1 LTTTAE
7 SRGLAEEQA
16 ALRRLAT
23 LVAGGAP
30 SEKVFAAATEEVG
43 RLLPVDYASMSR
55 FESGRTLAC
64 VAAWSRTGR
73 PCPPVGT
80 RVSIGGNNVS
90 SLVFETRRPARID
103 SYADASGPL
112 ADAIREEG
120 VRSAVGAPIIV
131 DGRVWGAIGVGSVME
146 LPLPEDT
153 EARLASLTELLATA
167 IANAESRVGLAQLAE
182 EQAALRRVATLV
194 AQGVPPDE
202 LFAAVTEEVVR
213 VLPVQ
218 LARMGRYEPDGTVTF
233 VAAAGMTDAFLPAGA
248 RLELGGKNVSTLVAQ
263 AGRPARIDGYADAS
277 GPIGVTIREAG
288 IRSAVGTPI
297 TVEDSLWGVMAV
309 ASTVEQRLPADTEA
323 RLAQFTELLAMA
335 IANAESRAGLARL
348 AEEQAALRRVATL
361 VAEGVAPEALF
372 AAAAEEVGQLLPVE
386 YTHLGRYESDDT
398 LTFVAVWSAADPL
411 VAVGSRIG
419 LGGKNLATMV
429 FETCRPA
436 RIDSFAD
443 ASGSIG
449 ALGRERGVRSAV
461 GTPIIVAG
469 RLWGAMSA
477 GSIKQPLPGD
487 AEERVA
493 EFTDLLA
500 TAIANA
506 ESRAGLARL
515 GEEQAALRRVATL
528 VAQGV
533 PPDELFAAVAE
544 EVGNVLPVQGAR
556 IGRYE
561 PDGTVTFLATTV
573 EPGAAAAAAARAMLG
588 EKNLALGGKNLAT
601 VVFETGRPACL
612 DFDDASGPVA
622 AGIRGIG
629 GGSAVG
635 SPIVVDGRLWGV
647 ATAGSTLERP
657 LPPDA
662 EARLTDF
669 TELLATAI
677 ANAES
682 RADLAASRARIVAA
696 ADETRRRIERDL
708 HDGAQQRL
716 VHTVIVQQLA
726 LRALENGDENLG
738 DLMAEALRHAE
749 QANAEL
755 SELAHGVLPSVLT
768 REGLPAALNALVSR
782 VSLPV
787 RVDVSVKRLPA
798 RIETTAYFVVSEA
811 LTNVVKHA
819 RASGATVTASVE
831 RGQLRVEIRDD
842 GNGGAHGGGSSGLR
856 GLDDRVSALGG
867 RLVVESAAAQGTVVR
882 AFLPVP
888 DRG

>member
-55 FESGRTLAC
+55 FESDRTLAYL
-64 VAAWSRTGR
+64 AAWSRTGT
-73 PCPPVGT
+73 PCPPIGT
-80 RVSIGGNNVS
+80 RVSIGGNNVT
-90 SLVFETRRPARID
+90 SLVYETRRPARID
-103 SYADASGPL
+103 RYADASGPL
-112 ADAIREEG
+112 AAAIREEG

-131 DGRVWGAIGVGSVME
+131 EGRVWGAIGVGSVPG

-153 EARLASLTELLATA
+153 EARLTSFTELLATA
-167 IANAESRVGLAQLAE
+167 IANAESRAAVARLAE

-194 AQGVPPDE
+194 ARSVPSE
-202 LFAAVTEEVVR
+202 EVFTAVTEEVVR

-218 LARMGRYEPDGTVTF
+218 LVRMGRYEPDGTAAF
-233 VAAAGMTDAFLPAGA
+233 VAAAGMTDAFLPAGT

-263 AGRPARIDGYADAS
+263 TGRPARIDGYADAS

-309 ASTVEQRLPADTEA
+309 ASTIEQRLPADTEA

-348 AEEQAALRRVATL
+348 AGEQAALRRVATL
-361 VAEGVAPEALF
+361 VGQSVAPEALF

-386 YTHLGRYESDDT
+386 YTHLGRYESDDSF
-398 LTFVAVWSAADPL
+398 TFVAAWSSADPL
-411 VAVGSRIG
+411 VAVGSRMR
-419 LGGKNLATMV
+419 LGGKNLGTVV
-429 FETCRPA
+429 FETGRPA

-443 ASGSIG
+443 ASGAIG
-449 ALGRERGVRSAV
+449 VVGRESGVRSAV
-461 GTPIIVAG
+461 GTPIVVEG
-469 RLWGAMSA
+469 RVWGAMSA
-477 GSIKQPLPGD
+477 GSIEQPLPAD
-487 AEERVA
+487 TEAQLA
-493 EFTDLLA
+493 QFTGLLA

-544 EVGNVLPVQGAR
+544 EVVNVLPVQGAR

-561 PDGTVTFLATTV
+561 PGGTVTFLATVV
-573 EPGAAAAAAARAMLG
+573 EPGAAGPAARTMLG

-612 DFDDASGPVA
+612 DNFDDASGPIA
-622 AGIRGIG
+622 AGIREIG

-635 SPIVVDGRLWGV
+635 TPIIVDGRLWGV

-657 LPPDA
+657 LPPDT

-696 ADETRRRIERDL
+696 GDETRRRIERDL

-726 LRALENGDENLG
+726 LRALKEGDENLG
-738 DLMAEALRHAE
+738 ELMAEALQHAE

-768 REGLPAALNALVSR
+768 REGLRAAVNALVSR

-787 RVDVSVKRLPA
+787 SVDVSVERLPA
-798 RIETTAYFVVSEA
+798 GIEATAYFVVSEA

-842 GNGGAHGGGSSGLR
+842 GIGGAHGRDSGGLR
-856 GLDDRVSALGG
+856 GLDDRVSALDG
-867 RLVVESAAAQGTVVR
+867 RLVVESAAGQGTVVQ